1 MRSLALIATVSLII
15 GGASVAIAKRD
26 RGEVPAATE
35 TGKPISCV
43 PLRQI
48 RETRVHGDQTIDFVM
63 NGRNKIYRN
72 KLPYSCPSLGFEE
85 RFLYKTSLSVLCS
98 TDIITVLRTA
108 GGGLDSGASC
118 GLGQF
123 QPVELVKTTTK

>member
-1 MRSLALIATVSLII
+1 MRKMAFIMTASLLI
-15 GGASVAIAKRD
+15 GGAGVAFAKRD
-26 RGEVPAATE
+26 FKSVPEAKE
-35 TGKPISCV
+35 IGKPISCV

-63 NGRNKIYRN
+63 LGRNKVYRN

-85 RFLYKTSLSVLCS
+85 RFSYKTSLSELCS
-98 TDIITVLRTA
+98 TDIITVLRTS
-108 GGGLDSGASC
+108 GGSLDSGASC

-123 QPVELVKTTTK
+123 QPIEIVRAATK